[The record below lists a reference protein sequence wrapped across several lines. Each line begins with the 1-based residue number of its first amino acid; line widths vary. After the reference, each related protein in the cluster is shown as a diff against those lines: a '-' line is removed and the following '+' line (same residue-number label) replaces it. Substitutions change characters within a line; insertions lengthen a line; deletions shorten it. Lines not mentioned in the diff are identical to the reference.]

1 MVRLI
6 SLLVSVVIIVGMQCG
21 YAQAEE
27 QSCSSAWEQ
36 SDAHD
41 SCKAR
46 KTASFPE
53 TPPIAVSVP
62 QGLCRIR
69 VICRNHRGG
78 GSPGDYPD
86 LDRLSVQRL
95 HNCDGE
101 LKVDSC
107 Q

>member
-1 MVRLI
+1 MARFI
-6 SLLVSVVIIVGMQCG
+6 SLLISVVIIVGMQSG

-36 SDAHD
+36 SAAHD
-41 SCKAR
+41 SCKPL

-53 TPPIAVSVP
+53 TPPMAVAVP
-62 QGLCRIR
+62 QELCRIR
-69 VICRNHRGG
+69 GICRNHRGG
-78 GSPGDYPD
+78 GSPGDYPN

-101 LKVDSC
+101 LKVDGC